1 MISATLMFVILT
13 VVISVAAFSNH
24 RLQQSL
30 WLNPYEVA
38 HKREYWRLLS
48 HGFIHAN
55 GWHLAI
61 NIFVFY
67 SFGLFCERYFAHLSL
82 YSSLN
87 YPLLHF
93 VVLYL
98 GGIIVASIP
107 SVIKHRDNPYYRSVG
122 ASGGVAAI
130 VFATI
135 LFQPLQIIYF
145 YFIPVPGI
153 IFGIFYLLYSQ
164 IMAKRGQG
172 NINHEAH
179 FTGAVFGLIYPILI
193 KPELLE
199 AFIRQLHIF

>member
-1 MISATLMFVILT
+1 MISATLMLVILT
-13 VVISVAAFSNH
+13 VVISVGAFSNQ
-24 RLQQSL
+24 RWQQSL
-30 WLNPYEVA
+30 LLNPYEVT

-61 NIFVFY
+61 NMFVFY

-82 YSSLN
+82 YSGLR

-93 VVLYL
+93 MVLYL

-135 LFQPLQIIYF
+135 LFQPLQKIYF
-145 YFIPVPGI
+145 YFI
-153 IFGIFYLLYSQ
+153 IFGIFYLIYSQ

-179 FTGAVFGLIYPILI
+179 FTGAVFGLIYPILV
-193 KPELLE
+193 KPELLL
-199 AFIRQLHIF
+199 AFIRQLDIF